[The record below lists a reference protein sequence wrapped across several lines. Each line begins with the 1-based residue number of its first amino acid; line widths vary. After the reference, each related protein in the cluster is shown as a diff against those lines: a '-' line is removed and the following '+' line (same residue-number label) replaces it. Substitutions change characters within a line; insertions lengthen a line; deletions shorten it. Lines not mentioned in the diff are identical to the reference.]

1 METESKK
8 SFIDTFT
15 EFSVKLANQVHLK
28 SLRDAFA
35 TLMPAFIIAGIAVL
49 INSVFLPWFFEGETL
64 TKLQVFGNSIS
75 NGTLNIA
82 GLLIA
87 PMIAYF
93 LGRNKRSDHAINATF
108 VATTCLIVML
118 SITQSI
124 VPIGS
129 EEAVTVS
136 GVITFNDI
144 GTKGMFA
151 GIICGLVATD
161 LFIRLSE
168 SEKLKINLGDQVPP
182 AVGKSFSTLIPTLIV
197 ISLFALLATVLALLD
212 TNLILIISTVVQE
225 PLRKL
230 NTSIFGFIFIT
241 SVANFL
247 FTLGIHQTVIAGT
260 LLDPLL
266 LVNMNENM
274 QAVQEGLVPPHILST
289 AFRTVYAQAGGTG
302 MTISLIIAIV
312 FFVRKYKPFR
322 DVASISIAPGLFN
335 INEPIIFGLPIV
347 FNLPLII
354 PFVLGPIIGTVI
366 GYLAT
371 ILGFVEP
378 LAVMVPWTTPP
389 IVSGLIASSGDFKV
403 VLVQIVIIAICTLAY
418 IPFIK
423 VAERVAIK
431 TAEAEQQ

>member
-1 METESKK
+1 MNSEK
-8 SFIDTFT
+8 SRKFLDKFT

-49 INSVFLPWFFEGETL
+49 INSVFLPWFFEGDTL
-64 TKLQVFGNSIS
+64 SKLQVFGNSIS
-75 NGTLNIA
+75 NGTLNVA
-82 GLLIA
+82 GLLIT

-93 LGRNKRSDHAINATF
+93 LARNKNSDNAINATF
-108 VATTCLIVML
+108 VATTCLIVMMA
-118 SITQSI
+118 IKQSI
-124 VPIGS
+124 VPIGGTD
-129 EEAVTVS
+129 AVEVS
-136 GVITFNDI
+136 GIISFNDI

-168 SEKLKINLGDQVPP
+168 SKKLQINLGEQVPP

-197 ISLFALLATVLALLD
+197 ISLFAIVATILAALD
-212 TNLILIISTVVQE
+212 TNLISIISTVIQE
-225 PLRKL
+225 PLRRM
-230 NTSIFGFIFIT
+230 NTSIWGFIIIT

-260 LLDPLL
+260 LLDPFL
-266 LVNMNENM
+266 LVNMNDNM
-274 QAVQEGLVPPHILST
+274 QAVQDGNAPVHILST

-302 MTISLIIAIV
+302 MTISLLIAII

-322 DVASISIAPGLFN
+322 DVASISLAPGLFN
-335 INEPIIFGLPIV
+335 INEPVIFGLPIV

-354 PFVLGPIIGTVI
+354 PFVLGPVIGTLI
-366 GYLAT
+366 GYFAT
-371 ILGFVEP
+371 VIGFVEP

-389 IVSGLIASSGDFKV
+389 IISGLIASSGDFKV
-403 VLVQIVIIAICTLAY
+403 VIIQVIIIALCTLIY
-418 IPFIK
+418 IPFLK
-423 VAERVAIK
+423 VAEKVAIK
-431 TAEAEQQ
+431 TAENN